1 MRLLVTGGSGFLG
14 EYVLTEA
21 ARRGHETVAL
31 ARSDAAPAGCK
42 RKPPCSGSPCLR
54 LRDSTERP
62 ITLTEGTN
70 QLVGR
75 DPDRIVKA
83 ARAVLAAPLPRPGKP
98 SLWDG
103 QAGRRIASALVAGH
117 DARNQ

>member
-1 MRLLVTGGSGFLG
+1 MTGSDLA
-14 EYVLTEA
+14 L
-21 ARRGHETVAL
+21 L
-31 ARSDAAPAGCK
+31 ARAAVHLRPSQIAQCARLRAQHQARGVQEETTVL
-42 RKPPCSGSPCLR
+42 GVPCLT
-54 LRDSTERP
+54 LRDSSERP